1 MGWSWALFLCHE
13 AALQIARPGSPWN
26 DGILREERATPQLS
40 EYNTLLGV
48 YVDNITVIGKN
59 QDEVDQRCQVL
70 EAAFKDADIPITW
83 TQHTSVTRLESVVC
97 VLDFDRGVIMN
108 KPSRV
113 WRFASATEALLRRR
127 NAEILQV
134 WCGHYTALCGIT
146 YPLES
151 VIWKSMRVH
160 EKWRFISMPEELKQL
175 AKNQDVESF
184 SNMLSELLAP
194 IYEND
199 TGDPRDALTAACLP
213 QAATLSTSYAEYVIE
228 SLREGSWLQTSAARA
243 QLHAKP
249 SKRFDLEIPAL
260 VEPLDERLA
269 DETQY
274 RLLWARRWKYSD
286 ENI

>member
-1 MGWSWALFLCHE
+1 
-13 AALQIARPGSPWN
+13 
-26 DGILREERATPQLS
+26 
-40 EYNTLLGV
+40 
-48 YVDNITVIGKN
+48 
-59 QDEVDQRCQVL
+59 
-70 EAAFKDADIPITW
+70 
-83 TQHTSVTRLESVVC
+83 
-97 VLDFDRGVIMN
+97 MN

-127 NAEILQV
+127 KLNVEILQV

-199 TGDPRDALTAACLP
+199 TGDPRDALTAARLP

-286 ENI
+286 KNIRIKEGRVVLSSLKRSARVASLHGQRKLTISDNLGVVCAFSKGRSGQHKLNRLCRQACALQFATGIIWSLRHVETKRNVADKPS